1 MAGSL
6 QLSLSAV
13 AAVLQ
18 FHLLSIVGVNAD
30 AKVSGDG
37 ASNCPCLQMEDL
49 PKLAEEDSS
58 AGPNNNGVNLTE
70 YGAGCRKHDSD
81 TERCGNFDSGSWCDS
96 EWCFVDPTN
105 CDVPNI
111 HSFDFPN
118 SMRFLSYNTC
128 GFVNTW
134 TREPNGTMN
143 GKVLQAAVMNN
154 HRGYQGT
161 ICKDDGQCYGTV
173 VDLVKYLGSV
183 NDGLNITV
191 NIAYEVPEEIYNR
204 SLLYKPFQDNKE
216 HPNHGACVYATGASA
231 VDLCIGAF
239 TKNRHR
245 TAVSHFVEMG
255 VTSEYLIVNENGSKA
270 STWQMIQRIFEPF
283 SLSLWAVT
291 FAVLIALSL
300 LFALQESA
308 ASSLSA
314 FKEKPISFT
323 VNAVYSALL
332 RFWSQETMLPT
343 DGRYGNGA
351 VQTWSGRFTLL
362 AIGVQLL
369 LTGASYTANLT
380 TFLIRTGFTPTVSSM
395 DDAIEQQFKRFVC

>member
-1 MAGSL
+1 
-6 QLSLSAV
+6 
-13 AAVLQ
+13 
-18 FHLLSIVGVNAD
+18 
-30 AKVSGDG
+30 
-37 ASNCPCLQMEDL
+37 
-49 PKLAEEDSS
+49 
-58 AGPNNNGVNLTE
+58 
-70 YGAGCRKHDSD
+70 
-81 TERCGNFDSGSWCDS
+81 
-96 EWCFVDPTN
+96 
-105 CDVPNI
+105 
-111 HSFDFPN
+111 
-118 SMRFLSYNTC
+118 
-128 GFVNTW
+128 
-134 TREPNGTMN
+134 
-143 GKVLQAAVMNN
+143 
-154 HRGYQGT
+154 
-161 ICKDDGQCYGTV
+161 
-173 VDLVKYLGSV
+173 
-183 NDGLNITV
+183 
-191 NIAYEVPEEIYNR
+191 
-204 SLLYKPFQDNKE
+204 
-216 HPNHGACVYATGASA
+216 
-231 VDLCIGAF
+231 
-239 TKNRHR
+239 
-245 TAVSHFVEMG
+245 MG

-395 DDAIEQQFKRFVC
+395 DDAIEQQFKVRMFIQKREPATNLFGIPNMPVLSHSPLFRTRDLCAEE